1 MNDPHGKKS
10 DHNKQNT
17 DRNSLLD
24 GGQTKD
30 QLNADANLQEV
41 YVAQQK
47 AIKEKKDEL
56 RRIQREK
63 ELQMGE
69 MPQEFKNQ
77 QLKADEYE
85 RQKQEV
91 EDLRLF
97 EEEQRRKGIRKKEV
111 KPY

>member
-1 MNDPHGKKS
+1 
-10 DHNKQNT
+10 
-17 DRNSLLD
+17 
-24 GGQTKD
+24 
-30 QLNADANLQEV
+30 V

-77 QLKADEYE
+77 
-85 RQKQEV
+85 
-91 EDLRLF
+91 
-97 EEEQRRKGIRKKEV
+97 
-111 KPY
+111 